1 MVGRVIITLFAFT
14 AVALG
19 MVFILHEQDKA
30 RRQPIS
36 VIKDEPSRP
45 RSEPSATGLVVAGNS
60 IAWQKNLDQALA
72 LAKANKT
79 TVVVDIYTDWCGWC
93 KRMDKDIYT
102 HPQIISLSNR
112 YVFLKLNAEDGGQGA
127 RFAQKNNVEGYPTTV
142 IIDENGR
149 YLRAVPGYPPSV
161 QTFANFIER
170 G

>member
-19 MVFILHEQDKA
+19 MVFILHEQDAAK
-30 RRQPIS
+30 RQTVKITEDQPLG
-36 VIKDEPSRP
+36 PN
-45 RSEPSATGLVVAGNS
+45 SEPSPKGLDTANNS
-60 IAWQKNLDQALA
+60 IFWQKDLDKALA
-72 LAKANKT
+72 LAKANRT
-79 TVVVDIYTDWCGWC
+79 TVVVDVYTDWCGWC
-93 KRMDKDIYT
+93 KRMDRDIYT

-112 YVFLKLNAEDGGQGA
+112 YVFLKLNAEDGSQGA

-149 YLRAVPGYPPSV
+149 YLRSVPGYPPSV
-161 QTFANFIER
+161 QSFATFIER

>member
-1 MVGRVIITLFAFT
+1 MISLVAFT
-14 AVALG
+14 VVALG
-19 MVFILHEQDKA
+19 MVFILHEQDAAK
-30 RRQPIS
+30 RQVGKVKENEPLRPNA
-36 VIKDEPSRP
+36 EPS
-45 RSEPSATGLVVAGNS
+45 TKGLVLATNS
-60 IAWQKNLDQALA
+60 ISWQKDLDQALA
-72 LAKANKT
+72 LARANKT